1 MDIFLAVLRLLYV
14 LVFFVALFISLK
26 FQWGEEGKDERGKQ
40 ILNTS
45 YSIAFPF
52 LPLGWLLI
60 ELYSDYVSTV
70 SYEQYK
76 MVIWYLLTGMYI
88 LQALSIL
95 VLRKKY

>member
-1 MDIFLAVLRLLYV
+1 MDLFLAVLRLLYV
-14 LVFFVALFISLK
+14 VVFFGALFISLK

-45 YSIAFPF
+45 YGIAFPL
-52 LPLGWLLI
+52 LPLGWLFI
-60 ELYSDYVSTV
+60 ELYSDYVSSV

-76 MVIWYLLTGMYI
+76 MAIWFLLTGMYI
-88 LQALSIL
+88 LHALFIL

>member
-1 MDIFLAVLRLLYV
+1 MDLFLAVLRLLYV
-14 LVFFVALFISLK
+14 VVFFGALFISLK

-45 YSIAFPF
+45 YGIAFPL
-52 LPLGWLLI
+52 LPLSWLFI
-60 ELYSDYVSTV
+60 ELYSDYVSFV

-76 MVIWYLLTGMYI
+76 MAIWYLLTGMYI
-88 LQALSIL
+88 LHALSIL